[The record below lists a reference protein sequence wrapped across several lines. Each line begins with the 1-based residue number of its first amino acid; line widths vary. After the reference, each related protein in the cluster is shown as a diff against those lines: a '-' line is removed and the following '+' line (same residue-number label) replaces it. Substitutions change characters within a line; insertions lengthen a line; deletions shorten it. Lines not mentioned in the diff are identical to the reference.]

1 MSTATNT
8 DPKPSGKIVIA
19 GGTGLIGRHTA
30 QQLHEAGCE
39 VVVLTRRN
47 GTNSDPWEHATW
59 DGRTVGD
66 WAKHLERA
74 SAVVNLAGRTVDC
87 IKTPDHCDEILRSRV
102 DATTT
107 IGAALREV
115 QTPPPVWVQ
124 MSTAHIHGDP
134 PEAVCDEDSALGL
147 GLAPDVGRAWEQ
159 AYTES
164 VPTGMRQVITR
175 TSFVIGKNGGAFP
188 VLRRLAR
195 LGLGG
200 RVSHGRQGMSWIHED
215 DMSRLIVRG
224 IADETMRGIYM
235 ATAPN
240 PVSQEDFMRALR
252 RALGVPVGLPASEW
266 MVRFGAHYLMRTDP
280 ELILYGRYCVSKRLK
295 EEGFEFKYPEI
306 DEAMQALCDAD

>member
-1 MSTATNT
+1 MSTTT
-8 DPKPSGKIVIA
+8 HTERKPSGKIVIA
-19 GGTGLIGRHTA
+19 GGTGLIGWHTA
-30 QQLHEAGCE
+30 RQLHEAGCE

-47 GTNSDPWEHATW
+47 GTNSDPWKHATW

-66 WAKHLERA
+66 WAKHLEGA

-87 IKTPDHCDEILRSRV
+87 VKTPDHCDEILRSRV

-159 AYTES
+159 AYAES

-215 DMSRLIVRG
+215 DMTRLIVRG
-224 IADETMRGIYM
+224 IADESMRGVYM

-240 PVSQEDFMRALR
+240 PVSQADFMHALR

-295 EEGFEFKYPEI
+295 EEGFEFKYPGI
-306 DEAMQALCDAD
+306 DSAFAALCGD

>member
-1 MSTATNT
+1 MSAATKT

-39 VVVLTRRN
+39 VVVLTRGA
-47 GTNSDPWEHATW
+47 GTKSDPWQYATW

-66 WAKHLERA
+66 WAKHLEGA
-74 SAVVNLAGRTVDC
+74 TAVVNLAGRTVDC

-115 QTPPPVWVQ
+115 QTPPSVWVQ

-134 PEAVCDEDSALGL
+134 PETVCDEDSALGL
-147 GLAPDVGRAWEQ
+147 GLAPDVGRAWER
-159 AYTES
+159 AYAES
-164 VPTGMRQVITR
+164 VPDGMRQVITR

-200 RVSHGRQGMSWIHED
+200 RVGHGRQGMSWIHED

-224 IADETMRGIYM
+224 IADETMRGVYM

-240 PVSQEDFMRALR
+240 PVSQADFMRALR

-306 DEAMQALCDAD
+306 DGALAALGGD